1 MGLRPRE
8 GASVS
13 ATAGMSSS
21 AKVVGTK
28 PFVGWKEKGIHVGL
42 SKSLEVFALGRDG
55 EAEFLNCVSHFPC

>member
-1 MGLRPRE
+1 
-8 GASVS
+8 
-13 ATAGMSSS
+13 MSSS